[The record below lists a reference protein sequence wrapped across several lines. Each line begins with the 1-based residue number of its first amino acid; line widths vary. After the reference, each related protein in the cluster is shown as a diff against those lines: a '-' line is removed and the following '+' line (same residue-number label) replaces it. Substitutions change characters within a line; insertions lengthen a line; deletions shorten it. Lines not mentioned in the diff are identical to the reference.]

1 MKSDF
6 TYIDDI
12 IEGVYR
18 CCHKPVYIDNE
29 FNYLNPNQSTSFAPF
44 RIFNIGNS
52 DPIELCRFIEVL
64 EKELGVKSIK
74 NFLPMQLGDVESTA
88 AKTDL
93 LENWINFKP
102 STSIET
108 GVRKFAK
115 WYLNYYKK

>member
-1 MKSDF
+1 
-6 TYIDDI
+6 
-12 IEGVYR
+12 
-18 CCHKPVYIDNE
+18 
-29 FNYLNPNQSTSFAPF
+29 
-44 RIFNIGNS
+44 
-52 DPIELCRFIEVL
+52 
-64 EKELGVKSIK
+64 
-74 NFLPMQLGDVESTA
+74 MQLGDVESTA

>member
-1 MKSDF
+1 M
-6 TYIDDI
+6 
-12 IEGVYR
+12 
-18 CCHKPVYIDNE
+18 
-29 FNYLNPNQSTSFAPF
+29 
-44 RIFNIGNS
+44 
-52 DPIELCRFIEVL
+52 CRFIEVL